1 MSNIVLLQIY
11 ANVQDALKDV
21 YDFVL
26 VEIYL
31 GQRLLHDRVKKRH
44 RRSPVI
50 LLVLS
55 FIYTRIVEIM
65 PVTAVTA
72 IKQNISYS
80 WFGITSQRLAQVVA
94 THQGWP
100 ADILPRSIADDLQ

>member
-1 MSNIVLLQIY
+1 MSNIVLLQIC
-11 ANVQDALKDV
+11 ANIQDALKDV

-31 GQRLLHDRVKKRH
+31 SQRLLHDRVEKRH
-44 RRSPVI
+44 RRSLAI

-55 FIYTRIVEIM
+55 FIYTWIVEIT
-65 PVTAVTA
+65 PVTAVTSA
-72 IKQNISYS
+72 KQHISYS
-80 WFGITSQRLAQVVA
+80 WFGIASQRLAQVVA

-100 ADILPRSIADDLQ
+100 AAILPGSIADDLQ

>member
-1 MSNIVLLQIY
+1 MSNIMLLQIY

-26 VEIYL
+26 VEIDL
-31 GQRLLHDRVKKRH
+31 GQRLLHDRVEKRH
-44 RRSPVI
+44 RWSLVI

-55 FIYTRIVEIM
+55 FIYTWIVEIM

-72 IKQNISYS
+72 IKQHISYS

-100 ADILPRSIADDLQ
+100 ADILPWSIADDLQ